1 MVYSRNFSKTISE
14 VCPKYFF
21 RGVDDTSL
29 YFYILSCQ
37 NLGMN
42 GVIRCI
48 ISVTQG
54 ELFAVSKYVKV
65 TVILSS
71 QSENTHANWLNIKY
85 KLSKIV

>member
-1 MVYSRNFSKTISE
+1 MIHNCIFIFCLVKTWA
-14 VCPKYFF
+14 
-21 RGVDDTSL
+21 RTA
-29 YFYILSCQ
+29 LS
-37 NLGMN
+37 
-42 GVIRCI
+42 RCI